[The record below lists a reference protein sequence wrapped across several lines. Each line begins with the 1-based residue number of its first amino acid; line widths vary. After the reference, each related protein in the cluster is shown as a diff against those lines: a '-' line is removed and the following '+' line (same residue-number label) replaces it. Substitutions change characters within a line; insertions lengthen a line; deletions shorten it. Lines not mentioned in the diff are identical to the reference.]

1 MKISN
6 ETIEILKNF
15 TTINQTFLFRPGNV
29 IRTMHPGKH
38 SFADAIVKEDF
49 PIECAIYEMPK
60 LISVLSIF
68 ESPTIDFHESYV
80 DISSEK
86 DARFS
91 VRYFY
96 AAMNIVKEIIP
107 PNKSLKFDKE
117 FETFDIAE
125 IDMQRITKAAA
136 FMQLPHFTFTNGTI
150 EVGNTKSKSSNTLA
164 IKKEVVVD
172 DEYSVTIKNAGL
184 KLMSGGYSVT
194 VGSIK
199 GTELVRFYNMTTK
212 VNYWIAAEIKK

>member
-1 MKISN
+1 
-6 ETIEILKNF
+6 
-15 TTINQTFLFRPGNV
+15 
-29 IRTMHPGKH
+29 MHPGKH

-125 IDMQRITKAAA
+125 IDMQRITKP
-136 FMQLPHFTFTNGTI
+136 LPLCNSLTSPSPT
-150 EVGNTKSKSSNTLA
+150 EP
-164 IKKEVVVD
+164 
-172 DEYSVTIKNAGL
+172 L
-184 KLMSGGYSVT
+184 K
-194 VGSIK
+194 
-199 GTELVRFYNMTTK
+199 
-212 VNYWIAAEIKK
+212 